1 LGEDNKKNKY
11 KTGMVTGKKGKPE
24 GNYIMSDCRIIDMT
38 AYKLEKMLEANSHDE
53 WLHQALLDIL
63 GDYYMGLIA
72 IGWENGQ
79 PMVMP
84 MNSGTFPWKGGI
96 PPGFSVMSHNA
107 DQISERGLEVDEEM
121 EIVFTPEPPSPP
133 EVPDGEDE

>member
-1 LGEDNKKNKY
+1 MSDKDI
-11 KTGMVTGKKGKPE
+11 GKKGKSE
-24 GNYIMSDCRIIDMT
+24 GTYKSMARVIDMT

-72 IGWENGQ
+72 IGWENGE
-79 PMVMP
+79 PIVMP
-84 MNSGTFPWKGGI
+84 MKGGAYGWTRGI
-96 PPGFSVMSHNA
+96 PPGFSVMSH
-107 DQISERGLEVDEEM
+107 DESQIVDRDLEMNEEM

-133 EVPDGEDE
+133 EEPDGEDE